1 VCVQTSQEPGYK
13 CRCAG
18 TGYYGA
24 RCETSNK
31 LRDEIDNDYY
41 IDDVVLSYIHIS
53 MLHNMYPYII
63 VIKRIKRL

>member
-1 VCVQTSQEPGYK
+1 MCVQTSQEPGYK

-41 IDDVVLSYIHIS
+41 INDVVLSYT
-53 MLHNMYPYII
+53 
-63 VIKRIKRL
+63 RIYVWVC